1 MPIFEAV
8 RLALSTIR
16 VQKLKSFFTLAG
28 VCIGVMFLITVVSII
43 EGMGRYMKDDL
54 VGKLIAVNSFELR
67 RAPNINMGE
76 TSPATWDEYR
86 RRPRLYISDLL
97 PVVEALP
104 EGTRWA
110 QESSGNV
117 QLVSRYAGRPRNTE
131 GIGIDGDWFAI
142 KNLALT
148 DGREFTQQEMAQ
160 GENVL
165 IIGPDVVERAFP
177 GVDPIGRELRIGTTP
192 YRVIGVTESRG
203 SAFGISFD
211 NFVIAPWRS
220 PIRKLLNPAP
230 QMIDA
235 VIVQTDNQAAMLE
248 AQERVRGVMRTL
260 RKLRPSQKDNF
271 ALQTADSAL
280 EFWNKIEG
288 YLVVAG
294 VALPA
299 IGLVVGA
306 IVIMNI
312 MLVAV
317 AERTREIG
325 IRKALGA
332 KRRDIL
338 AQFLVESATL
348 STVGAMLGI
357 ALGIGLAQAIA
368 AVSPLPASVAPW
380 SIVVGVAV
388 GMGVGIVSGVYPAS
402 RASRLDPVV
411 ALRQE

>member
-348 STVGAMLGI
+348 STVGAMTGI
-357 ALGIGLAQAIA
+357 VLGIGFAQAIA
-368 AVSPLPASVAPW
+368 AVTPLPASVAPW

>member
-1 MPIFEAV
+1 VPILEAV

-43 EGMGRYMKDDL
+43 DGMGKYMKEDL

-67 RAPNINMGE
+67 RFPNINMGE
-76 TSPATWDEYR
+76 SSPATWDEYR

-110 QESSGNV
+110 MEAENNV
-117 QLVSRYAGRPRNTE
+117 QIVSRYSRPRNTNA
-131 GIGIDGDWFAI
+131 IGIDGDWFGI
-142 KNLALT
+142 KNLALK
-148 DGREFTQQEMAQ
+148 DGREFTQQELAN

-165 IIGPDVVERAFP
+165 IVGPDVVERVFP
-177 GVDPIGRELRIGTTP
+177 GIDPIGREVRIGTTP
-192 YRVIGVTESRG
+192 YRIIGITESRG
-203 SAFGISFD
+203 SAFGVSFD

-230 QMIDA
+230 QMIDG
-235 VIVQTDNQAAMLE
+235 VIIQAQNAAGMLE
-248 AQERVRGVMRTL
+248 AQERVRSVMRTT
-260 RKLRPSQKDNF
+260 RKLRPNQKDNF

-288 YLVVAG
+288 YLVIAG

-357 ALGIGLAQAIA
+357 ALGIGLAQAIS
-368 AVSPLPASVAPW
+368 AVTPLPASVAPW

>member
-8 RLALSTIR
+8 RLALNTIR

-43 EGMGRYMKDDL
+43 EGMGRYMKEDL

-67 RAPNINMGE
+67 RAPNINLGDVDQAE
-76 TSPATWDEYR
+76 WDSWR
-86 RRPRLYISDLL
+86 RRPRLYVSDLL

-110 QESSGNV
+110 QESESNV
-117 QLVSRYAGRPRNTE
+117 TAVTRFARPRQTNA
-131 GIGIDGDWFAI
+131 IGIDGDWFAI
-142 KNLALT
+142 KKLALQ
-148 DGREFTQQEMAQ
+148 DGREFTALELSQ
-160 GENVL
+160 GENVV
-165 IIGPDVVERAFP
+165 IIGPDMVDRAFP
-177 GVDPIGRELRIGTTP
+177 GLDPIGREIRIGSTP

-220 PIRKLLNPAP
+220 PIRKLLNPAS

-235 VIVQTDNQAAMLE
+235 VVIQADNQAVLME
-248 AQERVRGVMRTL
+248 AQERVRAVMRT
-260 RKLRPSQKDNF
+260 RHGLRPSETDDF
-271 ALQTADSAL
+271 AMQTSESAL

-288 YLVVAG
+288 YLVIAG

-348 STVGAMLGI
+348 STLGALMGI
-357 ALGIGLAQAIA
+357 ALGIGLAEAIA
-368 AVSPLPASVAPW
+368 AVTPLPASVAPW

>member
-43 EGMGRYMKDDL
+43 EGMGRYMKEDL

-110 QESSGNV
+110 QESEANV
-117 QLVSRYAGRPRNTE
+117 QLVSRYAGRPRNTTA
-131 GIGIDGDWFAI
+131 IGIDGDWFAI
-142 KNLALT
+142 KNLALK
-148 DGREFTQQEMAQ
+148 DGREFTQQELSQ

-177 GVDPIGRELRIGTTP
+177 GVDPIGREVRIGTTP

-203 SAFGISFD
+203 SAFGVSFD

-220 PIRKLLNPAP
+220 PIRKLLNPSP

-235 VIVQTDNQAAMLE
+235 VIVQAENQAVMME
-248 AQERVRGVMRTL
+248 AQERVRSVMRTT
-260 RKLRPSQKDNF
+260 RKLRPNQKDNF
-271 ALQTADSAL
+271 AMQTSDSAL

-288 YLVVAG
+288 YLVIAG

-357 ALGIGLAQAIA
+357 ALGIGLAQAIS
-368 AVSPLPASVAPW
+368 AVTPLPASVAPW

-388 GMGVGIVSGVYPAS
+388 GMGVGIISGVYPAS

>member
-1 MPIFEAV
+1 MPLFEAV
-8 RLALSTIR
+8 RLALATIR

-43 EGMGRYMKDDL
+43 EGMGRYMKEDL

-67 RAPNINMGE
+67 RAPNINLGDVDRAE
-76 TSPATWDEYR
+76 WESWR
-86 RRPRLYISDLL
+86 RRPRLYVSDLL

-110 QESSGNV
+110 QESENNV
-117 QLVSRYAGRPRNTE
+117 TAVTRFARPRSTNA
-131 GIGIDGDWFAI
+131 IGIDGDWFAI
-142 KNLALT
+142 KKLAVK
-148 DGREFTQQEMAQ
+148 DGREFTSQELSQ
-160 GENVL
+160 GENVV
-165 IIGPDVVERAFP
+165 IIGPDMVERAFP
-177 GVDPIGRELRIGTTP
+177 GLDPIGREIRIGSTP

-220 PIRKLLNPAP
+220 PIRKLLNPAS

-235 VIVQTDNQAAMLE
+235 VVIQADNQAVLME
-248 AQERVRGVMRTL
+248 AQERVRAVMRT
-260 RKLRPSQKDNF
+260 RHGLRPNQADDF
-271 ALQTADSAL
+271 AMQTSESAL
-280 EFWNKIEG
+280 EFWNKLEG
-288 YLVVAG
+288 YLLVAG

-348 STVGAMLGI
+348 STLGAMLGI
-357 ALGIGLAQAIA
+357 AMGIGLAQAIA
-368 AVSPLPASVAPW
+368 AATPLPASVAPW
-380 SIVVGVAV
+380 SIIVGVGV

-402 RASRLDPVV
+402 RASRLDPIV

>member
-1 MPIFEAV
+1 MQLFEAV
-8 RLALSTIR
+8 RLALATIR

-43 EGMGRYMKDDL
+43 DGMGRYMKDDL

-67 RAPNINMGE
+67 RFPNINMGE
-76 TSPATWDEYR
+76 SSPATWDEYR

-110 QESSGNV
+110 LEAENNV
-117 QLVSRYAGRPRNTE
+117 QLVSRYSRPRNANA
-131 GIGIDGDWFAI
+131 IGIDGDWFTI
-142 KNLALT
+142 KNLALK
-148 DGREFTQQEMAQ
+148 DGREFTQQELTQ

-165 IIGPDVVERAFP
+165 IIGPDVVDRVFP
-177 GVDPIGRELRIGTTP
+177 GVDPIGRELRIGSTP

-203 SAFGISFD
+203 SAFGVSFD
-211 NFVIAPWRS
+211 NFVIGPWRS

-235 VIVQTDNQAAMLE
+235 VIIQADNQPAMLE
-248 AQERVRGVMRTL
+248 AQERVRSVMRTT
-260 RKLRPSQKDNF
+260 RKLRPNQKDNF

-288 YLVVAG
+288 YLVIAG

-348 STVGAMLGI
+348 STVGALAGI
-357 ALGIGLAQAIA
+357 ALGIGLAQAIS
-368 AVSPLPASVAPW
+368 AVTPLPASVAPW

>member
-1 MPIFEAV
+1 VPLFEAV

-67 RAPNINMGE
+67 RFPNINIGE
-76 TSPATWDEYR
+76 SSPATWDEYR
-86 RRPRLYISDLL
+86 RRPRLYVSDLL

-110 QESSGNV
+110 QESDANV
-117 QLVSRYAGRPRNTE
+117 RLVSRYARPRSAE
-131 GIGIDGDWFAI
+131 AIGIDGDWFAI
-142 KNLALT
+142 KNLALR
-148 DGREFTQQEMAQ
+148 DGREFTQQEMTN

-165 IIGPDVVERAFP
+165 IIGPDVVDRVFP
-177 GVDPIGRELRIGTTP
+177 GVDPIGREIRIGNTP
-192 YRVIGVTESRG
+192 YRVIGITESRG

-235 VIVQTDNQAAMLE
+235 VIIQAESQTVMME
-248 AQERVRGVMRTL
+248 AQERVRSVMRTT
-260 RKLRPSQKDNF
+260 RKLRPNQKDNF
-271 ALQTADSAL
+271 SLQTSDSAL

-288 YLVVAG
+288 YLIVAG

-348 STVGAMLGI
+348 STVGAMAGI
-357 ALGIGLAQAIA
+357 ALGIGFAQAIA
-368 AVSPLPASVAPW
+368 AVTPLPASVAPW
-380 SIVVGVAV
+380 SILVGVSV
-388 GMGVGIVSGVYPAS
+388 GMGVGIISGVYPAS

-411 ALRQE
+411 ALRSE

>member
-1 MPIFEAV
+1 MPLFEAV
-8 RLALSTIR
+8 RLALATIR

-28 VCIGVMFLITVVSII
+28 VCIGVMFLISVVSII
-43 EGMGRYMKDDL
+43 EGMGRYMKEDL

-67 RAPNINMGE
+67 RRPNINMGDMDPSIWE
-76 TSPATWDEYR
+76 EYR
-86 RRPRLYISDLL
+86 RRRRLYISDLL

-104 EGTRWA
+104 AGTRWA
-110 QESSGNV
+110 LEAENNV
-117 QLVSRYAGRPRNTE
+117 TAVSRYARPRSTNA
-131 GIGIDGDWFAI
+131 IGIDGDWFAI
-142 KNLALT
+142 KKLALK
-148 DGREFTQQEMAQ
+148 DGREFTSQELAQ
-160 GENVL
+160 GENVV
-165 IIGPDVVERAFP
+165 IIGPDMVERAFP
-177 GVDPIGRELRIGTTP
+177 GVDPIGRELRVGGVP

-211 NFVIAPWRS
+211 NFIIAPWRS
-220 PIRKLLNPAP
+220 SIRKLLNPEP

-235 VIVQTDNQAAMLE
+235 VVVQADNQVALTE
-248 AQERVRGVMRTL
+248 AKEQVRAVMRT
-260 RKLRPSQKDNF
+260 RHKLRPGTKDDF
-271 ALQTADSAL
+271 SMETSESAL

-332 KRRDIL
+332 RRRDIL

-348 STVGAMLGI
+348 STLGAILGI
-357 ALGIGLAQAIA
+357 ALGIGLAQFIA
-368 AVSPLPASVAPW
+368 AISPLPASVAPW
-380 SIVVGVAV
+380 SIIVGVGV

-402 RASRLDPVV
+402 RASRLDPIV

>member
-1 MPIFEAV
+1 
-8 RLALSTIR
+8 

-43 EGMGRYMKDDL
+43 EGMGRYMKEDL
-54 VGKLIAVNSFELR
+54 VGKLLAVNSFELR
-67 RAPNINMGE
+67 RRPNINMGE
-76 TSPATWDEYR
+76 MDPAIWDEYR
-86 RRPRLYISDLL
+86 RRRRLFISDLL

-110 QESSGNV
+110 QESENSV
-117 QLVSRYAGRPRNTE
+117 TAVTRYSRPRSTQA
-131 GIGIDGDWFAI
+131 IGIDGDWFAI
-142 KNLALT
+142 KNVALT
-148 DGREFTQQEMAQ
+148 DGRPFTDQEMSQ
-160 GENVL
+160 GENVVIL
-165 IIGPDVVERAFP
+165 GPDMVERAFP

-203 SAFGISFD
+203 SAFGFSFD

-220 PIRKLLNPAP
+220 PIRKLLNPEP

-235 VIVQTDNQAAMLE
+235 VVIQAENQTILLE
-248 AQERVRGVMRTL
+248 AQERVRGIMRT
-260 RKLRPSQKDNF
+260 RHKLRPGMKDDF
-271 ALQTADSAL
+271 SMETSDTAL

-288 YLVVAG
+288 YLLIAG

-348 STVGAMLGI
+348 STVGAILGI
-357 ALGIGLAQAIA
+357 VLGIGLAQAIA
-368 AVSPLPASVAPW
+368 AATPLPASVAPW
-380 SIVVGVAV
+380 SIVVGVMV
-388 GMGVGIVSGVYPAS
+388 GMGVGIISGVYPAS
-402 RASRLDPVV
+402 RASLLDPIT

>member
-1 MPIFEAV
+1 MPLFEAV

-43 EGMGRYMKDDL
+43 DGMGRYMKDDL

-67 RAPNINMGE
+67 RFPNINMGE
-76 TSPATWDEYR
+76 SSPATWDEYR

-97 PVVEALP
+97 PVVEGLP

-110 QESSGNV
+110 MEAENNV
-117 QLVSRYAGRPRNTE
+117 QIVSRYSRPRNTNA
-131 GIGIDGDWFAI
+131 IGIDGDWFAI
-142 KNLALT
+142 KNLALK
-148 DGREFTQQEMAQ
+148 DGREFTQQELAN

-165 IIGPDVVERAFP
+165 IIGPDVVDRVFP
-177 GVDPIGRELRIGTTP
+177 GVDPIGREVRIGTTP
-192 YRVIGVTESRG
+192 YRIIGITESRG
-203 SAFGISFD
+203 SAFGVSFD
-211 NFVIAPWRS
+211 NFVIGPWRS

-235 VIVQTDNQAAMLE
+235 VIVQAENPAGMLE
-248 AQERVRGVMRTL
+248 AQERVRSVMRTT
-260 RKLRPSQKDNF
+260 RKLRPNQKDNF

-288 YLVVAG
+288 YLVIAG

-348 STVGAMLGI
+348 STLGAVLGI
-357 ALGIGLAQAIA
+357 ALGIGLAQAIS
-368 AVSPLPASVAPW
+368 AVTPLPASVAPW

>member
-1 MPIFEAV
+1 VPIFEAV

-43 EGMGRYMKDDL
+43 DGMGRYMKDDL

-67 RAPNINMGE
+67 RFPNINMGE
-76 TSPATWDEYR
+76 SSPATWDEYR

-110 QESSGNV
+110 MEAENSV
-117 QLVSRYAGRPRNTE
+117 QAVSRYSKPRNTNA
-131 GIGIDGDWFAI
+131 IGIDGDWFAI
-142 KNLALT
+142 KNLALR
-148 DGREFTQQEMAQ
+148 DGREFTQQELAQ

-165 IIGPDVVERAFP
+165 IIGPDVVDRVFP
-177 GVDPIGRELRIGTTP
+177 GVDPIGREVRIGTTP
-192 YRVIGVTESRG
+192 YRVIGITESRG
-203 SAFGISFD
+203 SAFGVSFD

-235 VIVQTDNQAAMLE
+235 VIIQAESQAGMFE
-248 AQERVRGVMRTL
+248 AQERVRSVMRTT

-271 ALQTADSAL
+271 AMQTADSAL

-288 YLVVAG
+288 YLVIAG

-357 ALGIGLAQAIA
+357 ALGIGLAQAIS
-368 AVSPLPASVAPW
+368 AVTPLPASVAPW

-388 GMGVGIVSGVYPAS
+388 GMGVGIISGVYPAS

>member
-1 MPIFEAV
+1 MTA
-8 RLALSTIR
+8 
-16 VQKLKSFFTLAG
+16 
-28 VCIGVMFLITVVSII
+28 
-43 EGMGRYMKDDL
+43 
-54 VGKLIAVNSFELR
+54 
-67 RAPNINMGE
+67 
-76 TSPATWDEYR
+76 
-86 RRPRLYISDLL
+86 
-97 PVVEALP
+97 
-104 EGTRWA
+104 
-110 QESSGNV
+110 
-117 QLVSRYAGRPRNTE
+117 VSRYARPRNTRA
-131 GIGIDGDWFAI
+131 IGVDGDWFAI
-142 KNLALT
+142 KKLGIQ
-148 DGREFTQQEMAQ
+148 DGREFTAQELAQ
-160 GENVL
+160 GENVVIL
-165 IIGPDVVERAFP
+165 GPDMVERAFP
-177 GVDPIGRELRIGTTP
+177 GLDPIGRELRIGTTP

-203 SAFGISFD
+203 SAFGVSFD
-211 NFVIAPWRS
+211 NFVLAPWRS

-235 VIVQTDNQAAMLE
+235 VVVQADNQAVLLE
-248 AQERVRGVMRTL
+248 SQERVRAVMRT
-260 RKLRPSQKDNF
+260 RHGLRPASADDF
-271 ALQTADSAL
+271 SMQTSESAL
-280 EFWNKIEG
+280 EFWTKIEG
-288 YLVVAG
+288 YLVIAG

-348 STVGAMLGI
+348 STVGAM
-357 ALGIGLAQAIA
+357 AGIGLGITLAQGIA
-368 AVSPLPASVAPW
+368 AATPLPASVAPW
-380 SIVVGVAV
+380 SIVVGVMV

>member
-1 MPIFEAV
+1 MPLLEAV
-8 RLALSTIR
+8 RLALQTLR

-43 EGMGRYMKDDL
+43 DGMGRYMKDDL
-54 VGKLIAVNSFELR
+54 VGKIIAINSFELR
-67 RAPNINMGE
+67 RNPNINLGDVDQAE
-76 TSPATWDEYR
+76 WESWR

-110 QESSGNV
+110 QESENNV
-117 QLVSRYAGRPRNTE
+117 TAVTTYSRPRTTNA
-131 GIGIDGDWFAI
+131 IGIDGDWFAI
-142 KNLALT
+142 KKLAVK
-148 DGREFTQQEMAQ
+148 DGREFTEQELRQ
-160 GENVL
+160 GENVAIL
-165 IIGPDVVERAFP
+165 GPDMVERAFP
-177 GVDPIGRELRIGTTP
+177 GLDPIGRELRIGGVP

-220 PIRKLLNPAP
+220 PIRKWLNPQP

-235 VIVQTDNQAAMLE
+235 VIVQAENQAVLTE
-248 AQERVRGVMRTL
+248 AKERVRAVMRT
-260 RKLRPSQKDNF
+260 RRGLRPSQADNF
-271 ALQTADSAL
+271 AMQTSESAL
-280 EFWNKIEG
+280 EFWNKLEG
-288 YLVVAG
+288 YLLIAG

-357 ALGIGLAQAIA
+357 ALGIGFSQAIA
-368 AVSPLPASVAPW
+368 AATPLPASVAPW
-380 SIVVGVAV
+380 SILVGVLV
-388 GMGVGIVSGVYPAS
+388 GGGVGIVSGVYPAS
-402 RASRLDPVV
+402 RASRLDPIV